1 MTIMR
6 WDPFGEL
13 LGMQRDLERV
23 FHRLGAGQTT
33 PSPASSIAWMPKMD
47 VKMTGDDMIVCAEV
61 PGMSKDD
68 VEIELTDNILTIK
81 GERKTDTEKTEE
93 GWLIRE
99 RSYGS
104 FERSLVLPEG
114 IKPDEITADYTD
126 GVLEIRIP
134 KASVALKPQTH
145 KIALTKPAS
154 EPPSGA

>member
-23 FHRLGAGQTT
+23 FQRLGTGQTA
-33 PSPASSIAWMPKMD
+33 PASTSSIAWMPKMD
-47 VKMTGDDMIVCAEV
+47 VKMTGDDMIIHAEI
-61 PGMSKDD
+61 PGMGQND

-81 GERKTDTEKTEE
+81 GERKSDTEKTEE

-114 IKPDEITADYTD
+114 IKPDDITADYSD
-126 GVLEIRIP
+126 GVLEIRVP

-145 KIALTKPAS
+145 KIALGKPTS
-154 EPPSGA
+154 EPPSDA